1 MRGFGAKAT
10 KIKPMMPI
18 TGRNLRAR
26 KMVGQLFEQAM
37 RRASP
42 TMGTAS
48 WVHFDKSIK
57 AHENACFRTLKQAAY
72 LTWNRARRRLTYAKD
87 TSFHSVPGDPPFRH
101 RKYNSFGLHF
111 IKFRPE
117 RKSEFSKHNLEAIVG
132 SEKGKKPAS
141 NQRIPGILEHGGNFK
156 ADFLPR
162 TKKKQ
167 LSRTLLL
174 NLLKQSGGPASA
186 RTASRRASKA
196 RGRRLTPNEMRRAL
210 NGRRLKLN
218 RRIAARP
225 WMVPVA
231 KSVRKELPFI
241 YEAVRKNEWKKY
253 KSDWVA
259 AEKVAARKA
268 RNEARARRAKLNQR

>member
-1 MRGFGAKAT
+1 
-10 KIKPMMPI
+10 MMPM

-26 KMVGQLFEQAM
+26 KMVGQLFEQAL
-37 RRASP
+37 RRVGP
-42 TMGTAS
+42 TMGSAS
-48 WVHFDKSIK
+48 WIQFNKSIK
-57 AHENACFRTLKQAAY
+57 AHEGACFRTLKQGAY

-87 TSFHSVPGDPPFRH
+87 VSFHSVPGDPPFRH
-101 RKYNSFGLHF
+101 RKYNQFGLHF

-117 RKSEFSKHNLEAIVG
+117 RKSEFSKHNLEALVG
-132 SEKGKKPAS
+132 SEKGNKPSS
-141 NQRIPGILEHGGNFK
+141 NQYIPGILEHGGNFR

-162 TKKKQ
+162 TRKGTIPRAV
-167 LSRTLLL
+167 LMHM
-174 NLLKQSGGPASA
+174 LKQSGGPTSS
-186 RTASRRASKA
+186 RTARRRAAKA

-210 NGRRLKLN
+210 GGKRLKLD
-218 RRIAARP
+218 RRIAPRP

-231 KSVRKELPFI
+231 KSVQKELPFI

-268 RNEARARRAKLNQR
+268 RNEARARRAKLNKR